1 MSAQPRSSRT
11 TPGSAGRDGIALI
24 IVLWTLLGLT
34 AIAVAYAFG
43 QAAYYREV
51 EGRRA
56 TAQARLAAETLL
68 DVVENV
74 LAAAE
79 PSARAAPPDLFR
91 DAIAVG
97 DSTVWLIGRS
107 GDGALAAAPTFGWT
121 DEAAKLSLNAPAEGL
136 WAGLPGMNAEL
147 AAAIAAWRRPA
158 ADGAAAAGKG
168 APFETVEELLLVPGF
183 DAELLFGADRNR
195 NGVADAAETAAA
207 VGAPFGLSDYLT
219 TRAAEPAASGDDG
232 TALVNVNGPRP
243 PLQAYLAG
251 ILGDARGRDLAE
263 RIAAGGRNYRS
274 VLEAAK
280 RAGFTRDEFARTA
293 AGLTHDNAPLRV
305 GVVNANTA
313 PAAVLAC
320 VPGIGADTAAR
331 LTAQR
336 ASAAAPEPTLAWA
349 LDLLDEA
356 ACAAAGPW
364 LTAQTHQVSADAAAV
379 GPDGRGYARIRVV
392 FDFFDGT
399 PRRVYRRELSHLGGA
414 MGAAARHAALGE
426 SR

>member
-1 MSAQPRSSRT
+1 MSAQPRGDRT
-11 TPGSAGRDGIALI
+11 MPLSAGRNGIALL

-68 DVVENV
+68 DVVETV
-74 LAAAE
+74 LASTE
-79 PSARAAPPDLFR
+79 PSARAAPPERFR
-91 DAIAVG
+91 DAIVVG

-121 DEAAKLSLNAPAEGL
+121 DEAAKLSLNAPAEEL
-136 WAGLPGMNAEL
+136 WARLPGMNAEL

-158 ADGAAAAGKG
+158 ADGAAAVGKG
-168 APFETVEELLLVPGF
+168 SPFETVEELLLVPGF
-183 DAELLFGADRNR
+183 DAGLLYGADRNR
-195 NGVADAAETAAA
+195 NGVADSAETDAAA
-207 VGAPFGLSDYLT
+207 GAPLGLADDLT
-219 TRAAEPAASGDDG
+219 TRTAEPAATAAGA
-232 TALVNVNGPRP
+232 ALVNVNGPRLL
-243 PLQAYLAG
+243 LQAYLSG
-251 ILGDARGRDLAE
+251 LLGEARGNELAE

-280 RAGFTRDEFARTA
+280 RAGFTREEFAKTA
-293 AGLTHDNAPLRV
+293 AGLTHDTAPFRV
-305 GVVNANTA
+305 GVVNVNTA

-320 VPGIGADTAAR
+320 VPGIGPTIADR
-331 LTAQR
+331 LAAQR
-336 ASAAAPEPTLAWA
+336 ASAAEPEPTLAGA
-349 LDLLDEA
+349 LDLLDETS
-356 ACAAAGPW
+356 CAAAGPW

-379 GPDGRGYARIRVV
+379 GPNGRGYARIRVV

-399 PRRVYRRELSHLGGA
+399 PRRVYRRELSHLGDAIGSSA
-414 MGAAARHAALGE
+414 RRAAREGT
-426 SR
+426 R